1 MSLGSAYKAVTLFV
15 KCNILCVFKN
25 APETTVRK
33 YFQRCFGVVLRSYMK
48 RRRRTD
54 TNQYGLIL
62 IPASPTFCSLISM
75 FTQHKRHLQ
84 CCIAEVLLLALE
96 FRIFVAYQ
104 QAVFPEP
111 SIC

>member
-1 MSLGSAYKAVTLFV
+1 MLSISSSLQATEELW
-15 KCNILCVFKN
+15 
-25 APETTVRK
+25 
-33 YFQRCFGVVLRSYMK
+33 VVLGSYMK
-48 RRRRTD
+48 RKRRTD

-75 FTQHKRHLQ
+75 FTQHKRDLQ
-84 CCIAEVLLLALE
+84 CSIAEVLLLALE